1 MVKKIV
7 TSFRLGFTVKGH
19 FPDEVLALIMRYV
32 SGGDGTVLMQ
42 SGFVFPS
49 NTPIQIGLTV

>member
-1 MVKKIV
+1 MLKVV

-19 FPDEVLALIMRYV
+19 FLEEVLALIMRYV

-42 SGFVFPS
+42 SSFVFPS
-49 NTPIQIGLTV
+49 NAAIQTGLTV